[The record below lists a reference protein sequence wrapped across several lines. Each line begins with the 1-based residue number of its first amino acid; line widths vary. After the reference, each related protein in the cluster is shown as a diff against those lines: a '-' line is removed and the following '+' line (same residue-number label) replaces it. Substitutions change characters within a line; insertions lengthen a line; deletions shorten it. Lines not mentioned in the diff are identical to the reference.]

1 MLVIRQR
8 EQDEEQRLKSS
19 LCDINVHPVQASA
32 PLLTPPLP
40 LPFFSREQFEGQV
53 FVVLKA
59 YLRTPESVPRSF

>member
-40 LPFFSREQFEGQV
+40 PPPPFFSREQFEGQI
-53 FVVLKA
+53 FVVLK
-59 YLRTPESVPRSF
+59 LRTPESVPRSF